1 MWRMTLE
8 GYIPIQLRLDILEML
23 CHQPF
28 WMGVRTSQLMSH
40 GQGERCVSACA
51 TVELGL
57 AGLAMEL
64 SADLPAFH
72 KYKFV
77 PVFCSSVLYLKSS
90 HVLIFGNSRHT
101 KDMFG
106 WKGLRLYSSRQIT
119 VVRSR
124 NTAPNLNP
132 FKGYL
137 CKTTLSDTVCVSC
150 LYKFS
155 VDCWFMLIPLL

>member
-51 TVELGL
+51 AVELGL

-72 KYKFV
+72 RFV
-77 PVFCSSVLYLKSS
+77 HVFCSSVLYLKSS
-90 HVLIFGNSRHT
+90 HVLIFGNSGGR
-101 KDMFG
+101 D
-106 WKGLRLYSSRQIT
+106 
-119 VVRSR
+119 
-124 NTAPNLNP
+124 
-132 FKGYL
+132 
-137 CKTTLSDTVCVSC
+137 
-150 LYKFS
+150 
-155 VDCWFMLIPLL
+155 